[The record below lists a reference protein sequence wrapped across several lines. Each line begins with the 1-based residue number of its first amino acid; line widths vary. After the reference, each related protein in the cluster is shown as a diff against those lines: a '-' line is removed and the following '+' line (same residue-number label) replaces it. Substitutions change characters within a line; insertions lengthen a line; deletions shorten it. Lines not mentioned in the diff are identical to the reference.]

1 MRLGGFHQEIL
12 AKMPRGPI
20 LARWTFRKRLL
31 VALIPPV
38 FLILVLTGYLTAWIS
53 NKYLS
58 EEVNRALQIQTAA
71 LSRQFELFFQDCQ
84 EELQILASASISQEN
99 LASFAKYRKTKYG
112 ETAFIAADI
121 SKTIF
126 IFKEKNGI
134 IVVPPSKISLIHP
147 GPLAMSDQVRRLPK
161 GEVLF
166 STPVRTTYPRIQEG
180 IRSSG
185 LVMDIVRVATP
196 CFDTNGHYKGFFLL
210 SFDAGRLM
218 DVLSEVR
225 SPQSP
230 LFGLSRSP
238 SARWAY
244 LLDEN
249 GWVCLS
255 SAPVKSTAEAGTSDV
270 KQGSSTPDGGTGA
283 IYRPGGE
290 LKGYWKMVTD
300 IRKGK
305 PGTLELPA
313 LEAARAD
320 SGPYMH
326 SYAPIFLSDGSGE
339 KKRVFGGV
347 VLADRSDVT
356 LWAKYAHINLIL
368 VITLGSTILIS
379 LLIIALS
386 RVIARPILNLA
397 AAAEKIEKTGY
408 LEEIKATQTDE
419 ETKILQTA
427 LNKMISTLKSQ
438 MEEIQ
443 KKDEKIKEQ
452 SKRERARLEEEVEA
466 LKKRLQVHTIK
477 EIIGASPAI
486 KALKADISRAASVNA
501 DVLIIGETGSGKQL
515 AAEAIHRH
523 SSRSDKPFISINCG
537 ALDENLLLDT
547 LFGHVKGAF
556 TEAKVDRKG
565 AFVAA
570 DGGTLFL
577 DEIGCA
583 SPRVQQSLLRV
594 LSMRKIKPLGSD
606 DEINVDVRLIAA
618 TNLNLKGLI
627 EQGSFREDLYYRL
640 EVLTI
645 KTPSVREHKEDIPLL
660 IDHFLKQANSL
671 MNKDIEGLSKGA
683 VEKMMNYPWPGN
695 VRELMNCLTRAV
707 AMAEGSVIQAE
718 DIKLGDERPTRL
730 VKKYIISQDDQSS
743 VSRPMAP
750 FSDIPPGLN
759 ERQKKVFPFLMEN
772 GKLNRLKYQELA
784 GPNLPSRTALY
795 DLQDLVKKG
804 VLNKVGKGP
813 ATWYYLAESGGG
825 GHSNV

>member
-12 AKMPRGPI
+12 AKLPRGPI

-38 FLILVLTGYLTAWIS
+38 LLILVLTGYLTAWIS
-53 NKYLS
+53 DKYLS

-84 EELQILASASISQEN
+84 QELQILASTSISQEN

-112 ETAFIAADI
+112 ETAFIAADMN
-121 SKTIF
+121 KTIF
-126 IFKEKNGI
+126 IFKEKNEI
-134 IVVPPSKISLIHP
+134 IVVPPSKISLINP
-147 GPLAMSDQVRRLPK
+147 GPLTMLDQVRRLPK
-161 GEVLF
+161 GEVFF

-185 LVMDIVRVATP
+185 LVMDIIRVATP
-196 CFDTNGHYKGFFLL
+196 YFDTNGHYKGFFLL
-210 SFDAGRLM
+210 SFDIGRLM
-218 DVLSEVR
+218 DILSEVR

-255 SAPVKSTAEAGTSDV
+255 PAPVKSTAGEGTRDV
-270 KQGSSTPDGGTGA
+270 KQGFNTHDNGTGV

-290 LKGYWKMVTD
+290 LKGYWKMVAD

-305 PGTLELPA
+305 QGTLELPA
-313 LEAARAD
+313 LEATQTD
-320 SGPYMH
+320 LKPYLH
-326 SYAPIFLSDGSGE
+326 SYAPIFLPDASGE
-339 KKRVFGGV
+339 KKRIFGGV

-397 AAAEKIEKTGY
+397 AAAEKIEKTGD
-408 LEEIKATQTDE
+408 LDEIKVTQTDE
-419 ETKILQTA
+419 ETKVLQTA

-443 KKDEKIKEQ
+443 KKDEKIREQ
-452 SKRERARLEEEVEA
+452 NKRERARLEEEVEA
-466 LKKRLQVHTIK
+466 LKKRLQAHAIE
-477 EIIGASPAI
+477 EIIGASSVVN
-486 KALKADISRAASVNA
+486 ALKSDISRAASVNA
-501 DVLIIGETGSGKQL
+501 DVLIIGGTGSGKQL
-515 AAEAIHRH
+515 AAEAIHKH
-523 SSRSDKPFISINCG
+523 SRRSDKPFISINCG

-547 LFGHVKGAF
+547 LFGHTKGAF
-556 TEAKVDRKG
+556 TEAKADRKG

-570 DGGTLFL
+570 NGGTLFL

-618 TNLNLKGLI
+618 TNLNLKELI

-660 IDHFLKQANSL
+660 IDHFLRQANSV
-671 MNKDIEGLSKGA
+671 MNKEVKGLSKGA
-683 VEKMMNYPWPGN
+683 VEKMMNYHWPGN

-707 AMAEGSVIQAE
+707 AMAGGTIIQAE
-718 DIKLGDERPTRL
+718 DIKLGDEGPGRQ
-730 VKKYIISQDDQSS
+730 VKKYIISQDERSS
-743 VSRPMAP
+743 VSRPTVPVA
-750 FSDIPPGLN
+750 DIPPGLN

-772 GKLNRLKYQELA
+772 GKLTRLKYQELA

-795 DLQDLVKKG
+795 DLQDLVKRG
-804 VLNKVGKGP
+804 VLNKEGKGP
-813 ATWYYLAESGGG
+813 ATWYYLAEFEDGSCSK
-825 GHSNV
+825 H

>member
-1 MRLGGFHQEIL
+1 MRFAGFHRDIL
-12 AKMPRGPI
+12 AKLPRGPI

-38 FLILVLTGYLTAWIS
+38 LLILVLTGYLTAWIS

-58 EEVNRALQIQTAA
+58 EEVNRSLQIQTAA

-84 EELQILASASISQEN
+84 QELQILASTSISQEN

-112 ETAFIAADI
+112 ETAFIAADMNR
-121 SKTIF
+121 TIF
-126 IFKEKNGI
+126 IFKEKNGS
-134 IVVPPSKISLIHP
+134 IVVPPSKISLINP
-147 GPLAMSDQVRRLPK
+147 CPLTLLDQVRKLPK
-161 GEVLF
+161 GEVFF

-185 LVMDIVRVATP
+185 LVMDIIRVATP
-196 CFDTNGHYKGFFLL
+196 YFDTNGHYKGFFLV
-210 SFDAGRLM
+210 SFDAGRLV

-230 LFGLSRSP
+230 LFGLSRGP
-238 SARWAY
+238 SVPWAY
-244 LLDEN
+244 LLDRN
-249 GWVCLS
+249 GRISLC
-255 SAPVKSTAEAGTSDV
+255 SAPVR
-270 KQGSSTPDGGTGA
+270 SSTRAARGDISQGFNVYNEPMGG
-283 IYRPGGE
+283 IYRPGSK
-290 LKGYWKMVTD
+290 LKGYWKMVAD
-300 IRKGK
+300 IQKGK
-305 PGTLELPA
+305 QGTLDLPA
-313 LEAARAD
+313 LEATHAD

-339 KKRVFGGV
+339 KKRIFGGV
-347 VLADRSDVT
+347 VLADRSNIT

-379 LLIIALS
+379 VLIIALS
-386 RVIARPILNLA
+386 RVIAWPILNLA
-397 AAAEKIEKTGY
+397 AAAEKIEKTGD
-408 LEEIKATQTDE
+408 LEEIKVTQTDE

-427 LNKMISTLKSQ
+427 LNKMIYTLKSQ

-452 SKRERARLEEEVEA
+452 SQRERARLEEEVGA
-466 LKKRLQVHTIK
+466 LKKRLQAHAIE
-477 EIIGASPAI
+477 EIIGASSVVN
-486 KALKADISRAASVNA
+486 ALKSDISRAASVNA

-515 AAEAIHRH
+515 AAEAIHKH
-523 SSRSDKPFISINCG
+523 SRRSDKPFISINCG

-547 LFGHVKGAF
+547 LFGHTKGAF

-606 DEINVDVRLIAA
+606 DEISVDVRLIAA
-618 TNLNLKGLI
+618 TNLNLKELI

-671 MNKDIEGLSKGA
+671 MNKDLKGLSKGA
-683 VEKMMNYPWPGN
+683 VEKMMDYHWPGN

-730 VKKYIISQDDQSS
+730 VKKYIISQDDRSS

-750 FSDIPPGLN
+750 FADIPPGLN

-772 GKLNRLKYQELA
+772 AKLTRLKYQELA
-784 GPNLPSRTALY
+784 GSNLPSRTALY

-804 VLNKVGKGP
+804 VLNKAGKGP
-813 ATWYYLAESGGG
+813 ATHYYLAKLREGG
-825 GHSNV
+825 S